1 MTNWSC
7 GLLVLTAK
15 AAGDGTLAILAGG
28 GALPRII
35 ASEATAA
42 GRSVHILAIDG
53 SFGEWPDAPCPM
65 TPVGMGQVG
74 RILDT
79 LRRNGCHEMAIAGSV
94 VRPELGK
101 LKLDFGALINLPRLT
116 GIMLGGDN
124 HLLTTV
130 VKFFEKRGIRVVGV
144 DEVAPSLLAGEGAL
158 GRVRPDARDLRD
170 IARGFEVAR
179 AIGALDIGQAAVVDK
194 GYVLAVEA
202 AEGTD
207 ALLERVADL
216 RRKRNRLV
224 GRRRGVLVKRVKP
237 GQDRRVDLPT
247 IGPRTVELAAAAN
260 LAGIGVHAG
269 GTILLEREQVF
280 EIANAAG
287 LFIVG
292 VADGEP

>member
-1 MTNWSC
+1 M
-7 GLLVLTAK
+7 A
-15 AAGDGTLAILAGG
+15 DGRLAILAGG

-35 ASEATAA
+35 ASEAVAA
-42 GRSVHILAIDG
+42 GREVHILAIDG
-53 SFGEWPDAPCPM
+53 SFGAWPDAPCPM

-79 LRRNGCHEMAIAGSV
+79 LRRNDCREMAIAGSV
-94 VRPELGK
+94 VRPEITR

-130 VKFFEKRGIRVVGV
+130 VRFFEQRGIRVVGV
-144 DEVAPSLLAGEGAL
+144 DEIAPALLAGAGVL
-158 GRVRPDARDLRD
+158 GRVRPDARGAGD
-170 IARGFEVAR
+170 IARGMEVAK
-179 AIGALDIGQAAVVDK
+179 ALGALDIGQAAVVDR

-216 RRKRNRLV
+216 RRKRNRLT

-269 GTILLEREQVF
+269 GVILLEREHVL
-280 EIANAAG
+280 ANADAAG

-292 VADGEP
+292 VADGEL

>member
-1 MTNWSC
+1 M
-7 GLLVLTAK
+7 A
-15 AAGDGTLAILAGG
+15 DGRLAILAGG

-35 ASEATAA
+35 AAEAVAA
-42 GRSVHILAIDG
+42 GRTVHILAIDG
-53 SFGEWPDAPCPM
+53 SFGEWPGAPCAV

-79 LRRNGCHEMAIAGSV
+79 LRRNDCREMAIAGSV
-94 VRPELGK
+94 VRPEIAR

-130 VKFFEKRGIRVVGV
+130 VRFFEARGIRVVGV

-158 GRVRPDARDLRD
+158 GRVRPEARGLND
-170 IARGFEVAR
+170 IARGMAVAR
-179 AIGALDIGQAAVVDK
+179 ALGALDIGQAAVVDR

-216 RRKRNRLV
+216 RRKRNRLG

-269 GTILLEREQVF
+269 GVILLEREIVL
-280 EIANAAG
+280 ATADAAG
-287 LFIVG
+287 VFVVG
-292 VADGEP
+292 VADGDA

>member
-1 MTNWSC
+1 M
-7 GLLVLTAK
+7 AE
-15 AAGDGTLAILAGG
+15 GTLCILAGG

-35 ASEATAA
+35 ASEAAAA
-42 GRSVHILAIDG
+42 GRAVHILAIDG
-53 SFGEWPDAPCPM
+53 SFGEWPDAPCPL

-74 RILDT
+74 RILET
-79 LRRNGCHEMAIAGSV
+79 LRRHDCREMAIAGSV
-94 VRPELGK
+94 VRPEIAR

-130 VKFFEKRGIRVVGV
+130 VRFFEVRGFRVVGV
-144 DEVAPSLLAGEGAL
+144 DEVAPGLLAGEGPL
-158 GRVRPDARDLRD
+158 GRVRPDAQGTRD

-179 AIGALDIGQAAVVDK
+179 ALGALDIGQAAVVDK

-207 ALLERVADL
+207 VLLERVAEL
-216 RRKRNRLV
+216 RRKRNRLG

-247 IGPRTVELAAAAN
+247 IGPRTVELAAGAN

-269 GTILLEREQVF
+269 GVVLLEREKVLAA
-280 EIANAAG
+280 ANAAG
-287 LFIVG
+287 LWIVG

>member
-1 MTNWSC
+1 M
-7 GLLVLTAK
+7 A
-15 AAGDGTLAILAGG
+15 DGTLAILAGG

-35 ASEATAA
+35 ASEAIAN

-53 SFGEWPDAPCPM
+53 SFGDWPDAPCPM

-79 LRRNGCHEMAIAGSV
+79 LRRNDCREMAIAGSV
-94 VRPELGK
+94 VRPEIAR

-130 VKFFEKRGIRVVGV
+130 VRFFEVRGFRVVGV
-144 DEVAPSLLAGEGAL
+144 DEVAPRLLAAVGPL
-158 GRVRPDARDLRD
+158 GRLRPDGRGERDL
-170 IARGFEVAR
+170 ARGFEVAR
-179 AIGALDIGQAAVVDK
+179 ALGALDIGQAAVVDK

-207 ALLERVADL
+207 VLLERVAEL
-216 RRKRNRLV
+216 RRKRNRLD

-269 GTILLEREQVF
+269 GVLLIERERLLQL
-280 EIANAAG
+280 ADSLG
-287 LFIVG
+287 LWVTG
-292 VADGEP
+292 VADGEA